1 MRVPTKDDSTAR
13 RRQSIARLVLVIGL
27 VALGAWIIH
36 GFFEAL
42 AWAGVIAIAIAPFY
56 ARIEARW
63 PEMRRWAMLPAL
75 TTLVVALVVLVPV
88 ALGLFRAIAEAQDVA
103 HWFAS
108 ARDNGIPV
116 PQWLYQLPFE
126 RDAAVNWWQAHLAT
140 PEGAHAQFA
149 RFDNQ
154 SLMYHGRMIWWSALH
169 RSVTF
174 FFMLLAL
181 FFILRD
187 GEMLVAD
194 FRSAGHRLFGPS
206 GERIGRQVV
215 QSVRGTIDGL
225 VLVGIGEGAVMTV
238 AYLALGVP
246 HPILLGV
253 ATAVAA
259 MIPFGAALMYVI
271 AAVELVMLGSVTGAI
286 AVVVI
291 GFAVVAVADHWL
303 RPVLIGGA
311 TRLPFLWVLIGILGG
326 VETLGLLGLFVGPA
340 TMAGLVMMWR
350 EFVER
355 GRAGDEAA
363 PIAALSEPG

>member
-1 MRVPTKDDSTAR
+1 MTGTEPAR
-13 RRQSIARLVLVIGL
+13 RQRIARLILVIAL
-27 VALGAWIIH
+27 VALGGWVIH

-42 AWAGVIAIAIAPFY
+42 AWAGVIAIAIAPLY

-63 PEMRRWAMLPAL
+63 PRLRRWALLPAL
-75 TTLVVALVVLVPV
+75 TTLVVGLVVLVPI
-88 ALGLFRAIAEAQDVA
+88 ALGLFRAIAEAQDIA
-103 HWFAS
+103 HWFAN
-108 ARDNGIPV
+108 ARENGIPA
-116 PQWLYQLPFE
+116 PQWLAQLPFG
-126 RDAAVNWWQAHLAT
+126 RDAAIGWWQANLAT

-154 SLMYHGRMIWWSALH
+154 SLMHHGQLIWWSVLH
-169 RSVTF
+169 RSITF
-174 FFMLLAL
+174 FFMLLTL
-181 FFILRD
+181 FFLLRD
-187 GEMLVAD
+187 SDVLIAQ
-194 FRSAGHRLFGPS
+194 FRSAGQRLFGPS

-225 VLVGIGEGAVMTV
+225 VLVGIGEGAAMAI
-238 AYLALGVP
+238 AYIVFGVP

-259 MIPFGAALMYVI
+259 MIPFGAALMYLI
-271 AAVELVMLGSVTGAI
+271 AGAELLMLGSVTSAI

-340 TMAGLVMMWR
+340 TMAVLVMLWR

-355 GRAGDEAA
+355 
-363 PIAALSEPG
+363 EPGTDIID

>member
-1 MRVPTKDDSTAR
+1 MTDILSA
-13 RRQSIARLVLVIGL
+13 RRQSVARLVLAIGL
-27 VALGAWIIH
+27 VLLGVWIIH

-42 AWAGVIAIAIAPFY
+42 AWAGIIAIAISPLY

-63 PEMRRWAMLPAL
+63 PRLKRLALLPAL
-75 TTLVVALVVLVPV
+75 TTAVVALVVLVPV

-103 HWFAS
+103 RWFAT
-108 ARDNGIPV
+108 ARENGIPV
-116 PQWLYQLPFE
+116 PAWLYQVPFG
-126 RDAAVNWWQAHLAT
+126 RDAAVSWWQAHLAT

-154 SLMYHGRMIWWSALH
+154 SLMYHGRMIWWSVLH

-181 FFILRD
+181 FFVLRD
-187 GEMLVAD
+187 SEMLIAQ
-194 FRSAGHRLFGPS
+194 FRNAGQRLFGPS

-225 VLVGIGEGAVMTV
+225 VLVGIGEGAVMAV
-238 AYLALGVP
+238 AYVAFGVP

-259 MIPFGAALMYVI
+259 MIPFGAALMYIV
-271 AAVELVMLGSVTGAI
+271 AAAELVMLGSVTSAI
-286 AVVVI
+286 AVVAV

-340 TMAGLVMMWR
+340 TMAVLVMLWR

-355 GRAGDEAA
+355 
-363 PIAALSEPG
+363 EPPVDATLV